1 MLLGSFALYHK
12 TIKKA
17 LEIYK
22 CTDTI
27 SEEDA
32 QEFLQ

>member
-12 TIKKA
+12 VIKQA
-17 LEIYK
+17 LEMYK
-22 CTDTI
+22 CMDTI

>member
-1 MLLGSFALYHK
+1 MLLGSFVLYHK
-12 TIKKA
+12 AVKQP

-22 CTDTI
+22 SMDTI